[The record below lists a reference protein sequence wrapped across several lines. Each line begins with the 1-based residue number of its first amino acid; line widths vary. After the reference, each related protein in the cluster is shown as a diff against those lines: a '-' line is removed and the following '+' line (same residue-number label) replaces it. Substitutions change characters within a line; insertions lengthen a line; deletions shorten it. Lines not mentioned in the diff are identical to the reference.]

1 MYGTSHVHD
10 DQFIIPSLISVSA
23 AIMQQSLSPLAHS
36 SAEQPAPE
44 EAVPRRGVE
53 GAAEA
58 EEVHQEQE
66 RLPQAGQVG
75 KTDRSQ
81 EIQSN
86 PIRLKSP
93 SSSNDKPTNIA
104 LAERLLKS
112 P

>member
-1 MYGTSHVHD
+1 MYGTLRVHD

-23 AIMQQSLSPLAHS
+23 AIMQQSLSSFAHS

-53 GAAEA
+53 GAAQA

-66 RLPQAGQVG
+66 RLPQARQVG
-75 KTDRSQ
+75 Q
-81 EIQSN
+81 ER
-86 PIRLKSP
+86 PELPEGALSP
-93 SSSNDKPTNIA
+93 MRPGH
-104 LAERLLKS
+104 S